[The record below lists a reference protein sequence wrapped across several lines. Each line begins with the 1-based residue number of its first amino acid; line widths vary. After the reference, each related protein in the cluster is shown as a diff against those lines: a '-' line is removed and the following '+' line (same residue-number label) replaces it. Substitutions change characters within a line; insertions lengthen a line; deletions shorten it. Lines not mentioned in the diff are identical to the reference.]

1 MADIEL
7 ENLTDREL
15 LIRVVDGVN
24 ALNDKVS
31 VINNRVRSLEDW
43 RNVILGAVG
52 IVGFAVAI
60 IVPFVLKLVS

>member
-60 IVPFVLKLVS
+60 IVPFALKLVS